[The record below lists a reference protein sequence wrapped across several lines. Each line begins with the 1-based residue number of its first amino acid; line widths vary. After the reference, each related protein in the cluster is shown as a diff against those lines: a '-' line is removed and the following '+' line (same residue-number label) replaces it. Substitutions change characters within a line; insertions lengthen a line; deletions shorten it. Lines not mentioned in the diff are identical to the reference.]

1 MRKKHQTFRTLALTL
16 AGVLCICTA
25 LMAVPALADN
35 AAGVVKPFAKHGIPG
50 AQIVFSAADFQTN
63 QIGGGKLAGIL
74 ITACPEAA
82 EGTFQIDGA
91 NLEAGSFVPLKQM
104 DELCFVPAEETAMSV
119 QLDFEPIFAVKN
131 GQLAGEASSVVVSLD
146 TTRNYA
152 PSAANLT
159 LSTYRNV
166 PVQVHLSA
174 YDHEG
179 DLLTYTVV
187 SAPGKGTLTASQDGL
202 IYTPQSGKTG
212 TVSFQYYAA
221 DEAGNTSDLATVTIR
236 VEKQKQEVC
245 YADLTDPAQQH
256 DAVYLAEKGVY
267 LGRTIGKDRVF
278 EADETLTRGEFI
290 AMASAALSL
299 DLNSPVG
306 PVLTESCG
314 WQGAYL
320 AAALDSG
327 VIHTVRYQ
335 EDITTAEATSIVS
348 RLIRADVPTAG
359 LLDIS
364 PAWAAQ
370 DVSALYALGILTK
383 TSAMQETLTRGEA
396 AAILA
401 RARAVTEGE
410 RLGWAVY
417 GG

>member
-221 DEAGNTSDLATVTIR
+221 DEAGNT
-236 VEKQKQEVC
+236 
-245 YADLTDPAQQH
+245 
-256 DAVYLAEKGVY
+256 
-267 LGRTIGKDRVF
+267 
-278 EADETLTRGEFI
+278 
-290 AMASAALSL
+290 
-299 DLNSPVG
+299 
-306 PVLTESCG
+306 
-314 WQGAYL
+314 
-320 AAALDSG
+320 
-327 VIHTVRYQ
+327 
-335 EDITTAEATSIVS
+335 
-348 RLIRADVPTAG
+348 
-359 LLDIS
+359 
-364 PAWAAQ
+364 
-370 DVSALYALGILTK
+370 
-383 TSAMQETLTRGEA
+383 
-396 AAILA
+396 
-401 RARAVTEGE
+401 
-410 RLGWAVY
+410 
-417 GG
+417 

>member
-1 MRKKHQTFRTLALTL
+1 MQKKHQTFRTLALAL
-16 AGVLCICTA
+16 AGVLCICAT

-35 AAGVVKPFAKHGIPG
+35 TAGAVKPFAKHGIPG

-82 EGTFQIDGA
+82 NGTFQIEGA
-91 NLEAGSFVPLKQM
+91 ALETGTFVQLNRLDK
-104 DELCFVPAEETAMSV
+104 LCFVPAGETAMSV

-131 GQLAGEASSVVVSLD
+131 GQLAGEASNVVVTLD

-159 LSTYRNV
+159 LSTYRNL

-179 DLLTYTVV
+179 DPLTYTVV

-236 VEKQKQEVC
+236 VEKQKQDVC
-245 YADLTDPAQQH
+245 YADLTEPAQQH

-267 LGRTIGKDRVF
+267 LGRQIGKDRVF

-299 DLNSPVG
+299 ELNSPVSA
-306 PVLTESCG
+306 VLTESCG

-327 VIHTVRYQ
+327 VIHSARYQ
-335 EDITTAEATSIVS
+335 DDITVAEAASIVS
-348 RLIRADVPTAG
+348 RLIHADVPSASTQ
-359 LLDIS
+359 DVS

-370 DVSALYALGILTK
+370 DVSALYALGVLTK
-383 TSAMQETLTRGEA
+383 TFTLQETMTRGEA